1 VAQLYECMFIA
12 RPTLD
17 DEELAGVIEQVK
29 QAVTTG
35 GGEVVNLEMLG
46 KRRLAY
52 EIEGNTDGIY
62 GLMYFHGSQDVIQEL
77 KRELQ
82 LSTDVIRSMVVKAN
96 ERAMSLRATVAAGAE
111 RETQPEHAA
120 TAPEQPEEPQTEPAA
135 ETQPAQNE
143 DDDVAPEAVDE
154 PESEEAV

>member
-1 VAQLYECMFIA
+1 MFIA

-17 DEELAGVIEQVK
+17 DEELAGVVEQIK
-29 QAVTTG
+29 RTVTTG
-35 GGEVVNLEMLG
+35 GGEVVSLEMLG

-62 GLMYFHGSQDVIQEL
+62 GLMYFHGSQDVIEDL
-77 KRELQ
+77 RHEFQ
-82 LSTDVIRSMVVKAN
+82 LSTDIIRSMIVKAN

-111 RETQPEHAA
+111 QEARPEQTE
-120 TAPEQPEEPQTEPAA
+120 TAPEQPQQQAA
-135 ETQPAQNE
+135 DQAGP
-143 DDDVAPEAVDE
+143 APEESDDSTPEAEGE